1 MVSGDCI
8 ALASQFYSYIEW
20 EELLFDRGLV
30 SEEYEAIVRLWF
42 ADGILVSVYRDPEAI
57 KRVRRGFMGLD
68 EEPPDSD
75 EEVEFSYVELG
86 LDEMGVTADQ
96 RENPW
101 WLHPGAF
108 NIPERQFVRTFSGD
122 SGGLTPTAQ
131 YRGQVIDG
139 TGTAGGFVLRGARPG
154 RDEPWQHVL
163 LTTSDGRAWSEVRL
177 NPDIEYGRLAD
188 AAADPC
194 ATLWGTDRA
203 RAFSTVLDV
212 CPGQA
217 AKTVAVLPGV
227 MLDPNEP
234 KRVSAG
240 PAGLVAV
247 VRPYRG
253 TGAAVQPTHDLWVD
267 LPQESL
273 PPSHRQGAVQPTHDR
288 WVGWSSDG
296 VEWEWQDATEIFGVN
311 DPQLSIQ
318 LAVGG
323 DFVLAYVSVS
333 DEPSRWFIAEV
344 PGS

>member
-1 MVSGDCI
+1 MESGQSPEVEHIDSQPELSGIGTSVESEQSPEVEQAQPEPEQLGTVARQSGCGDASGSLLEPES
-8 ALASQFYSYIEW
+8 ALTA
-20 EELLFDRGLV
+20 ELL
-30 SEEYEAIVRLWF
+30 
-42 ADGILVSVYRDPEAI
+42 P
-57 KRVRRGFMGLD
+57 
-68 EEPPDSD
+68 
-75 EEVEFSYVELG
+75 
-86 LDEMGVTADQ
+86 
-96 RENPW
+96 
-101 WLHPGAF
+101 
-108 NIPERQFVRTFSGD
+108 
-122 SGGLTPTAQ
+122 AQ
-131 YRGQVIDG
+131 
-139 TGTAGGFVLRGARPG
+139 
-154 RDEPWQHVL
+154 
-163 LTTSDGRAWSEVRL
+163 
-177 NPDIEYGRLAD
+177 
-188 AAADPC
+188 
-194 ATLWGTDRA
+194 
-203 RAFSTVLDV
+203 
-212 CPGQA
+212 
-217 AKTVAVLPGV
+217 
-227 MLDPNEP
+227 P

-273 PPSHRQGAVQPTHDR
+273 PPSHRQGAVQPTHDL